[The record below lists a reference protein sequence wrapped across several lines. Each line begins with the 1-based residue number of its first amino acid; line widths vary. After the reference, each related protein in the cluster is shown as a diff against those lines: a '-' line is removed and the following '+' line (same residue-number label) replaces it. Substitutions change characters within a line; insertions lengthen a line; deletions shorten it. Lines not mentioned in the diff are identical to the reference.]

1 MAQSSIMYY
10 SADVADS
17 AVRVITLCL
26 DFESAGVPK
35 LDPRSNAAY
44 IIPSGVLP
52 TQNQIDDFLGTTSEN
67 HHFPFPHK
75 IGEFQLTVMDNFGN
89 EINQK
94 ILIKE

>member
-1 MAQSSIMYY
+1 MYPTEK
-10 SADVADS
+10 STIFLPKDFDGKQNELILKVAH
-17 AVRVITLCL
+17 
-26 DFESAGVPK
+26 
-35 LDPRSNAAY
+35 SNAEATLFWY
-44 IIPSGVLP
+44 A
-52 TQNQIDDFLGTTSEN
+52 NKEFLGTTSEN